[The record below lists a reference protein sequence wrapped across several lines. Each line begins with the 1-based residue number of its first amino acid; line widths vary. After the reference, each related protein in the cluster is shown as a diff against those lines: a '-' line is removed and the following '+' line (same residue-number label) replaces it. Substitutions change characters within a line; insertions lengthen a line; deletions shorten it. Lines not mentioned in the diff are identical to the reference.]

1 MARRDRRQTEEEP
14 AEKFLD
20 VDAAMQGTLSFKD
33 PVNLRINGRF
43 EGSLDTKG
51 VLIVGGNAT
60 VSANITGES
69 ISIAGQVTGDI
80 VATKELKLEPTGRLF
95 GNAKTPVLSVA
106 AGAILNGNCQ
116 MTEGGAPKGSMN
128 LEEVARYLEVEPARV
143 EGWAAK
149 GDLPGRREGEGW
161 RFEREKVEAWLARQK

>member
-1 MARRDRRQTEEEP
+1 MARRNRRQTEEEP

-20 VDAAMQGTLSFKD
+20 VNAAMQGTLSFKD

-51 VLIVGGNAT
+51 VLVVGENAV
-60 VSANITGES
+60 VSANVNGES
-69 ISIAGQVTGDI
+69 VTIAGRVTGDV
-80 VATKELKLEPTGRLF
+80 VATKELKLDPTGRLF
-95 GNAKTPVLSVA
+95 GNIKAPVLSVA
-106 AGAILNGNCQ
+106 AGAVLNGNCQ
-116 MTEGGAPKGSMN
+116 MTEGGAAKSPMS
-128 LEEVARYLEVEPARV
+128 LEEVASYLEVEPARV

-161 RFEREKVEAWLARQK
+161 KFERENVEAWLARQK